1 MSWDLHFYDQNIPCL
16 AACPVHT
23 NAGMYV
29 AAIADGDDELAY
41 LTARLPNPFA
51 SVCGRVCAAPCED
64 ACRRGEIDRPI
75 AIRALKRFVTEK
87 YGTEAGSDTWKTVA
101 TPPPVERPESIG
113 IVGGGPAGLAAAHDL
128 RKWGYRVTVY
138 EATDKLGGAMWLG
151 IPEYRLDR
159 TVLQRDIDAIIS
171 LGVEVEYE
179 TKLGEAV
186 TLEQLRERH
195 DALFLAIGATLG
207 RGLDIE
213 GNDADG
219 VFRAIEFLIN
229 MNRGFQVDV
238 GERVVVIG
246 GGDVAMDAAR
256 TALRADEYAESA
268 GVNDEHP
275 DQTMGEHG
283 DLSPATIEEPDAS
296 GAKTARDRLQGLL
309 NRLRSDETA
318 PPVHE
323 PEVIPL
329 DFEEESSVLQVAVD
343 AARTAARAGARDI
356 TVVSLENRKEMPAHE
371 FEIDEAEKEGIRFVH
386 RRGPS
391 RIVTTE
397 DNRVAGLE
405 TINCLS
411 VFNDEGRFAPE
422 FDTEDKSILAADTI
436 ILAIGQAIDLDA
448 LGQEGPDISPRRTI
462 AIDSETG
469 QTSIDNIWSGGDAAK
484 GPRTLIDAIADGRKS
499 AEDIHRYFGGEI
511 PDSTEGRMEVVPDF
525 HRLDDKYDRYDRVE
539 VPTLDTGRR
548 IGLAEVE
555 TGFTEEMARLE
566 ASRCL
571 RCFGNILLDIQK
583 CVLCALC
590 SDVCPVDVISLVPA
604 EQIDVTARGGT
615 ALLLD
620 EERCIRCAL
629 CIDRCPTDALSM
641 GVWTGVGVP
650 V

>member
-29 AAIADGDDELAY
+29 AAIADGRDELAY

-87 YGTEAGSDTWKTVA
+87 YGTEVGGDVWKTVA
-101 TPPPVERPESIG
+101 SPPPVERTESVG

-171 LGVEVEYE
+171 LGVDVEYQ
-179 TKLGEAV
+179 TKLGEDV
-186 TLEQLRERH
+186 TLKQLRERH

-229 MNRGFQVDV
+229 MNRGFSVDV
-238 GERVVVIG
+238 GDRVVVIG

-256 TALRADEYAESA
+256 TALRADEYAASA
-268 GVNDEHP
+268 DIG
-275 DQTMGEHG
+275 Q
-283 DLSPATIEEPDAS
+283 LDA
-296 GAKTARDRLQGLL
+296 
-309 NRLRSDETA
+309 
-318 PPVHE
+318 
-323 PEVIPL
+323 
-329 DFEEESSVLQVAVD
+329 EEESSTLQVAFD
-343 AARTAARAGARDI
+343 AARSAARAGARDI

-371 FEIDEAEKEGIRFVH
+371 FEIEEAEKEGIRFVY

-391 RIVTTE
+391 QIVTTE
-397 DNRVAGLE
+397 DNQVAGLE
-405 TINCLS
+405 TIGCLS

-422 FDTEDKSILAADTI
+422 FDTEDKAILPADTI

-448 LGQEGPDISPRRTI
+448 LGADGPEISPRSTI
-462 AIDSETG
+462 SIDPETG
-469 QTSIDNIWSGGDAAK
+469 RTSIENIWSGGDAAK

-499 AEDIHRYFGGEI
+499 AEDIHGYFGGEL
-511 PDSTEGRMEVVPDF
+511 PDRTDGKMEIVPDF
-525 HRLDDKYDRYDRVE
+525 HRLEDTYDRYDRVE

-566 ASRCL
+566 ANRCL
-571 RCFGNILLDIQK
+571 RCFGNILLDVQK

-604 EQIDVTARGGT
+604 EQVDVTARGST

-629 CIDRCPTDALSM
+629 CIERCPTDALSM
-641 GVWTGVGVP
+641 GIWTGVGVP
-650 V
+650 A